1 VQRLLAQH
9 DCAGGAQVGD
19 GRGVVGCNVVE
30 QDFGMAGRR
39 YAGNIDIVFRAERDA
54 VQWPQ
59 RPAGE
64 NFRLRPACSLQCA
77 FGIDADEGAAVRIA
91 RLYFAQQ
98 RPHQFDRR

>member
-1 VQRLLAQH
+1 M
-9 DCAGGAQVGD
+9 DCASGAQVGD
-19 GRGVVGCNVVE
+19 GRGVAGCNVVE

-39 YAGNIDIVFRAERDA
+39 YAGDIDIVFHAERDA

-59 RPAGE
+59 RPAGD
-64 NFRLRPACSLQCA
+64 NVRLRPACSVQCA

-98 RPHQFDRR
+98 RSHQFDRR